1 MGAEAREMVQAV
13 VGAAGALALGV
24 EEGRSESAAA
34 AAAALCTIDGPNSY
48 FPLQAPA
55 RDATLICSLSNFDA
69 YLVTRIHKAPKPFTF
84 SVKSVDNL
92 DLFERAAD
100 YHHVFSC
107 PVGDGLIWLEKIL
120 LARVSFMQI
129 WGFEVSLSFSPNLT
143 FFPTVPRPPSRTS
156 CIVYQSPEPN
166 PCSKIH

>member
-1 MGAEAREMVQAV
+1 MGAEARQMVQAV
-13 VGAAGALALGV
+13 VGAAGTLALGV
-24 EEGRSESAAA
+24 EEGRRESAASTHRRIN
-34 AAAALCTIDGPNSY
+34 LCFLP
-48 FPLQAPA
+48 QAPA

-92 DLFERAAD
+92 NMFERAAD

-120 LARVSFMQI
+120 LARVSLCKS
-129 WGFEVSLSFSPNLT
+129 GALGCHT
-143 FFPTVPRPPSRTS
+143 RFP
-156 CIVYQSPEPN
+156 
-166 PCSKIH
+166 